1 LLSLRAKREIFLRL
15 KKPAGLALNRY
26 SADTSIDTA
35 CARKETCKN
44 MNIKSLG
51 ITIEWQR
58 IWMTLLLVVGLT
70 TLAGCAASEPVPAPM
85 PSTFDRAWSA
95 ALSAAQDEGV
105 RIVSEDRQ
113 SGIIRGSRDP
123 QEVTILLR
131 SQADGSV
138 RVEISSRGPKGS
150 DPGLAGRISR
160 AYDRRMGR

>member
-1 LLSLRAKREIFLRL
+1 
-15 KKPAGLALNRY
+15 
-26 SADTSIDTA
+26 
-35 CARKETCKN
+35 
-44 MNIKSLG
+44 MKSKSFG
-51 ITIEWQR
+51 VMIESQLT
-58 IWMTLLLVVGLT
+58 WMILLLVVGLT

-95 ALSAAQDEGV
+95 ALSAAQEEGV
-105 RIVSEDRQ
+105 RIVSEDRAN
-113 SGIIRGSRDP
+113 GTIRGNRDQ

>member
-1 LLSLRAKREIFLRL
+1 MKSKCFGVMIESQLS
-15 KKPAGLALNRY
+15 
-26 SADTSIDTA
+26 
-35 CARKETCKN
+35 
-44 MNIKSLG
+44 
-51 ITIEWQR
+51 
-58 IWMTLLLVVGLT
+58 WMILLLVVGLT

-95 ALSAAQDEGV
+95 ALSAAQEEGV
-105 RIVSEDRQ
+105 RIVSEDRL
-113 SGIIRGSRDP
+113 SGTILGNRDQ

>member
-1 LLSLRAKREIFLRL
+1 MKSKCFGVMIESQLS
-15 KKPAGLALNRY
+15 
-26 SADTSIDTA
+26 
-35 CARKETCKN
+35 
-44 MNIKSLG
+44 
-51 ITIEWQR
+51 
-58 IWMTLLLVVGLT
+58 WMILLLVVGLT

-95 ALSAAQDEGV
+95 ALSAAQEEGV
-105 RIVSEDRQ
+105 RIVSEDRA
-113 SGIIRGSRDP
+113 SGTIRGNRDQ